1 MEKNEMLQA
10 EAGMLKSL
18 FCVVEQLESSLEKQ

>member
-1 MEKNEMLQA
+1 MEKNYMPWA

-18 FCVVEQLESSLEKQ
+18 FCVGEQLESSLEKQ